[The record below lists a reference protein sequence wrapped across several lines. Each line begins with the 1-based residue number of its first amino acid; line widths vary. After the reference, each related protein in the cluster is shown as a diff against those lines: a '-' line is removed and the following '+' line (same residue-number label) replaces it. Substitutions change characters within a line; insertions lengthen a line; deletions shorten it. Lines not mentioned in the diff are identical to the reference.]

1 MKPGR
6 LFWKLFLAF
15 WLATSLTFLVGLGI
29 LMFTSFGPGDPEVRA
44 MLASEVRML
53 EQFGEQAGVQLLNV
67 WEFRGGQH
75 VALYDNQ
82 GTLLAG
88 TEISRHGYEKQLVS
102 KEGNTLW
109 LRSTVPSGNELQ
121 ERPFGLTPLLI
132 GTFMSALFSWLLTWY
147 LLRPLEHLS
156 RAMSC
161 LAKGQFET
169 RITPLMG
176 NRRDEIVDLASDCD
190 TMANQLKVLVESQQQ
205 LLHDISHELR
215 SPLTRMHAAIGL
227 LNQNPSRIE
236 MLSRIERESERIDT
250 LIEELLTLARVQA
263 RPDSVER
270 EQLDVIEL
278 LAAITEDAR
287 FEASARQCQVS
298 LEATQPF
305 VSRVS
310 GELLYR
316 AFENVI
322 RNAVRYAHD
331 GTDVRIV
338 AEVDALQDSLTVSII
353 DQGPGVETQRLQSIF
368 QPFERGQADATHGF
382 GLGLAIAM
390 RAIEMHR
397 GHIAAHNM
405 PEGGLMVR
413 IRLPRCV

>member
-15 WLATSLTFLVGLGI
+15 WMATSLTFLVGLGI
-29 LMFTSFGPGDPEVRA
+29 LMLSSFGPGDPEVRA
-44 MLASEVRML
+44 MLASEVRMI
-53 EQFGEQAGVQLLNV
+53 EQFGENAGVQLLST
-67 WEFRGGQH
+67 WQLHPGQE
-75 VALYDNQ
+75 VGLYDSQ
-82 GTLLAG
+82 GALLAG
-88 TEISRHGYEKQLVS
+88 TDVSHAQFEKRLISKD
-102 KEGNTLW
+102 GNAVL
-109 LRSTVPSGNELQ
+109 LRSSVAVSNDFQ
-121 ERPFGLTPLLI
+121 QRPFGFTPLLI
-132 GTFMSALFSWLLTWY
+132 GTVMSALFSWLLTWY
-147 LLRPLEHLS
+147 LLRPLEHLR

-169 RITPLMG
+169 RIKPLMG

-227 LNQNPSRIE
+227 LNQDPARHE
-236 MLSRIERESERIDT
+236 MLRRIERESERIDT

-270 EQLDVIEL
+270 EQLDIVEL
-278 LAAITEDAR
+278 LAAITEDAQ
-287 FEASARQCQVS
+287 FEANAKRCRVS
-298 LEATQPF
+298 LEAQQPF
-305 VSRVS
+305 VSHVN

-322 RNAVRYAHD
+322 RNAVRHARD
-331 GTDVRIV
+331 GTEVLIS
-338 AEVDALQDSLTVSII
+338 AEVDPQKKALTVKII
-353 DQGPGVETQRLQSIF
+353 DQGPGVETGRLQSIF
-368 QPFERGQADATHGF
+368 QPFERGLDDTTNGF
-382 GLGLAIAM
+382 GLGLAIAQ
-390 RAIEMHR
+390 RAIEMHN

-405 PEGGLMVR
+405 AEGGFMVE
-413 IRLPRCV
+413 ISLPRCV

>member
-15 WLATSLTFLVGLGI
+15 WMATSLTFLVGLGI
-29 LMFTSFGPGDPEVRA
+29 LMLSSFGPGDPEVRA
-44 MLASEVRML
+44 MLASEARMV
-53 EQFGEQAGVQLLNV
+53 EQFGETAGAQLLSTWQLHPRQEV
-67 WEFRGGQH
+67 G
-75 VALYDNQ
+75 LYDSR
-82 GTLLAG
+82 GALLAG
-88 TEISRHGYEKQLVS
+88 TDVSHAQFEKHLISKD
-102 KEGNTLW
+102 GNAVL
-109 LRSTVPSGNELQ
+109 LRSSVAASNDLQ
-121 ERPFGLTPLLI
+121 QRPFGFTPLLI
-132 GTFMSALFSWLLTWY
+132 GTVMSALFSWLLTWY
-147 LLRPLEHLS
+147 LLRPLAHLR

-169 RITPLMG
+169 RIKPLMG

-227 LNQNPSRIE
+227 LNQDPARHE
-236 MLSRIERESERIDT
+236 MLGRIERESERIDT

-270 EQLDVIEL
+270 EQLDVVEL
-278 LAAITEDAR
+278 LAAITEDAQ
-287 FEASARQCQVS
+287 FEASTKRCQVL
-298 LEATQPF
+298 LEAQRPF
-305 VSRVS
+305 VSQVN

-322 RNAVRYAHD
+322 RNAVRYARE
-331 GTDVRIV
+331 GTEVLIS
-338 AEVDALQDSLTVSII
+338 AEVDPQESTLTVKIV
-353 DQGPGVETQRLQSIF
+353 DQGPGVETGRLRSIF
-368 QPFERGQADATHGF
+368 QPFERGLEDTTNGF
-382 GLGLAIAM
+382 GLGLAIAQ
-390 RAIEMHR
+390 RAIEMHN

-405 PEGGLMVR
+405 DEGGFMVE

>member
-6 LFWKLFLAF
+6 LFWKLFVAF
-15 WLATSLTFLVGLGI
+15 WMATSLTFLVGLGI
-29 LMFTSFGPGDPEVRA
+29 LMFTSFGPGDPEMRA
-44 MLASEVRML
+44 MLASEIRMV
-53 EQFGEQAGVQLLNV
+53 EQYGETAGGQLLDV
-67 WEFRGGQH
+67 WGLHPTQEVGLFDDRGG
-75 VALYDNQ
+75 
-82 GTLLAG
+82 LLAG
-88 TEISRHGYEKQLVS
+88 TEVSHVRYEKQLTS

-109 LRSTVPSGNELQ
+109 LKSSVAASNELEQ
-121 ERPFGLTPLLI
+121 RPFGFTPLLI
-132 GTFMSALFSWLLTWY
+132 GTVMSALFSWLLTWY

-169 RITPLMG
+169 RIKPLMG

-190 TMANQLKVLVESQQQ
+190 TMADQLKVLVESQQQ

-227 LNQNPSRIE
+227 LHQDPARHE
-236 MLSRIERESERIDT
+236 MLGRIERESERIDT

-270 EQLDVIEL
+270 EPLDIVEL
-278 LAAITEDAR
+278 LAAITEDAQ
-287 FEASARQCQVS
+287 FEASAKCCRV
-298 LEATQPF
+298 TFKTGQPF
-305 VSRVS
+305 VSRIN

-322 RNAVRYAHD
+322 RNAVRHAPA
-331 GTDVRIV
+331 GTEVLIC
-338 AEVDALQDSLTVSII
+338 AEIDAQQDALIVRII
-353 DQGPGVETQRLQSIF
+353 DQGPGVENRRLHSIF
-368 QPFERGQADATHGF
+368 QPFERGIDDTTDGF
-382 GLGLAIAM
+382 GLGLAIAL
-390 RAIEMHR
+390 RAIEMHS

-405 PEGGLMVR
+405 SVGGLMVE
-413 IRLPRCV
+413 IRLPRKA